1 MNHDDRS
8 VVRRTMVPDSAT
20 TPLVNPLYASVVFC
34 AEDTDQLHDVYEGR
48 KPGYTYA
55 REGHPNARVLAE
67 KIAWM
72 EGAEAGVITSSGM
85 AALSVVLLG
94 LLSKG
99 DHVVAGNQL
108 YGRSQRLFR
117 QELPRLGFDI
127 DIVDA
132 SDINAVEGAVR
143 EDTKLIVLE
152 VVSNPTLRVADV
164 EAIGNLA
171 EKRGL
176 TVVADNTFS
185 TPLGFKPLEWKA
197 HIVIHSVTKL
207 LAGHS
212 DATLGFVGGSKEIM
226 GPVNDAMMTWG
237 FNASPYDCWL
247 AERGLNTLEVR
258 FERAQSNARALC
270 RFLKELPGVARVFY
284 PGEEDHPDHALARRL
299 LEGRFGNMVCFE
311 LDGGTAEVNTMVRA
325 LRGIPY
331 APTLG
336 DVSTTLSHPASSSHR
351 GMTDA
356 ERAELGI
363 TEGFIRLS
371 VGIEDVEILMRDFE
385 QAIRAAMGS
394 PS

>member
-117 QELPRLGFDI
+117 QELPRLGFEASL
-127 DIVDA
+127 VDA
-132 SDINAVEGAVR
+132 SDIGAVEAAIR
-143 EDTKLIVLE
+143 AETKMIVLE

-164 EAIGNLA
+164 EAIGHLA
-171 EKRGL
+171 GERGL
-176 TVVADNTFS
+176 LVVADNTFS
-185 TPLGFKPLEWKA
+185 TPLAFKPLEWKA
-197 HIVIHSVTKL
+197 HLVIHSVTKL
-207 LAGHS
+207 LSGHS
-212 DATLGFVGGSKEIM
+212 DATLGFVGGARSIM
-226 GPVNDAMMTWG
+226 EPIVDAMMTWG
-237 FNASPYDCWL
+237 FNASPHDCWL

-258 FERAQSNARALC
+258 FERAQANARALC
-270 RFLKELPGVARVFY
+270 RFLKELPGVARVVY
-284 PGEEDHPDHALARRL
+284 PGEEDHLDHPIARRL

-311 LDGGTAEVNTMVRA
+311 LDGGTAEVNTMVRE

-336 DVSTTLSHPASSSHR
+336 DVSTTISHPASSSHR
-351 GMTDA
+351 GMTEA
-356 ERAELGI
+356 ERTELGI
-363 TEGFIRLS
+363 SEGFIRLS

-385 QAIRAAMGS
+385 QAIRTAMGS
-394 PS
+394 